1 MNQSGTQVRKRIA
14 LLLLFVLLLVSSL
27 ITRLIYL
34 QVFKA
39 EWLRKLAE
47 DQRFRA
53 ITILPCRGTVYDRL
67 RNELAISIDSDCVY
81 AVPAEIPDP
90 ALTARCIA
98 PILGLESQKL
108 QELLTKRTSFVWL
121 KRKVYYQQIVKLRQ
135 VIKEKRL
142 SGIEVCQKAQRFY
155 PQTSLAAQ
163 ILGIAGIDNQG
174 LEGLER
180 YFDHYLRG
188 IPGNE
193 QAEYDTTGHHIPQGE
208 RRYVAP
214 TDGDS
219 IVLTID
225 QNIQYIMERELE
237 RAVGETNSK
246 RGMALA
252 VDPQTGEILGL
263 ANRPKFDPNK
273 FNEYPVENRR
283 NAVFTD
289 MYEPGS
295 TFKIITAAAALE
307 EGKVT
312 PESTFSD
319 PGFIVVGD
327 RRLKCWKAGGHG
339 NQNFVQAME
348 NSCNPVFATLALRL
362 TKETFYKYI
371 KAFGYGSTTG
381 VDFPGESAGQLQSL
395 TRVRDVEL
403 ATIGFGQGITVT
415 PIQMAMAVS
424 AVANGGYLLKPRLVK
439 AIYTPD
445 GKLRKEYQRQV
456 VRQVISKQTANV
468 MCQLMQSVV
477 ANGSGNKA
485 YLEGYRVAGKTGT
498 AQKVVP
504 GMRGYSAK
512 RIASFIGF
520 APADNPKILM
530 LVILDEP
537 NAGINYGGV
546 IAAPVVGNIFR
557 DVLRYLEVKPRHD
570 NTTVVKEAPTEVI
583 VPKVLQKPMT
593 EAVALLRQE
602 GLDSRLLGAGNLIYD
617 QIPRPGTKVAKGTK
631 ILLYL
636 NPHEK
641 EKFQDGKVIMPDL
654 QGLTLVKAKQILNE
668 LGLQMVSEG
677 DGVVVNQSLTPGV
690 SVARGTVIKLNL
702 EFNPPGP

>member
-14 LLLLFVLLLVSSL
+14 LLLIVVLVLVSSL
-27 ITRLIYL
+27 ILRVIYI

-39 EWLRKLAE
+39 EWLRKSAE

-53 ITILPCRGTVYDRL
+53 VTILPRRGTIYDRL
-67 RNELAISIDSDCVY
+67 GNELAISIDSDCIY

-90 ALTARCIA
+90 ALTARSIG

-108 QELLTKRTSFVWL
+108 QGLLTKRASFVWL
-121 KRKVYYQQIVKLRQ
+121 KRKVYYQEIVKLRQ
-135 VIKEKRL
+135 VIKKERL
-142 SGIEVCQKAQRFY
+142 SGIEICQKAQRFY
-155 PQTSLAAQ
+155 PQSSLAAQ
-163 ILGIAGIDNQG
+163 VLGIAGIDNQG

-180 YFDHYLRG
+180 QFDYYLRG

-193 QAEYDTTGHHIPQGE
+193 QAEYDTAGHHIPQGE

-237 RAVGETNSK
+237 RAVSETNSK

-252 VDPQTGEILGL
+252 VNPKTGEILGL

-273 FNEYPVENRR
+273 FGEYATENRR

-295 TFKIITAAAALE
+295 TFKVITAAAALE

-312 PESTFSD
+312 PESSFSD

-327 RRLKCWKAGGHG
+327 RHLKCWKAGGHG
-339 NQNFVQAME
+339 AQNFVQAME

-371 KAFGYGSTTG
+371 KAFGYGGITG
-381 VDFPGESAGQLQSL
+381 VDFPGESPGQLQALS
-395 TRVRDVEL
+395 RVREVEL

-424 AVANGGYLLKPRLVK
+424 AVANGGYLLKPQLVK
-439 AIYTPD
+439 AIYAPN
-445 GKLRKEYQRQV
+445 GKLRKDYQSQV
-456 VRQVISKQTANV
+456 VRQVISKKTAKL
-468 MCQLMQSVV
+468 MCELMQSVV
-477 ANGSGNKA
+477 ANGSGSKA

-504 GMRGYSAK
+504 GMHGYSSK

-520 APADNPKILM
+520 APADDPQILTV
-530 LVILDEP
+530 VILDEP
-537 NAGINYGGV
+537 NAGVNYGGV

-557 DVLRYLEVKPRHD
+557 DVLRYLGVKPHYD
-570 NTTVVKEAPTEVI
+570 ETVLTKQAETEVV
-583 VPKVLQKPMT
+583 VPELLKKPLS
-593 EAVALLRQE
+593 EALAILRQE
-602 GLDSRLLGAGNLIYD
+602 ELGYRLLGKGELVYN
-617 QIPRPGTKVAKGTK
+617 QIPRAGTKISKGTK

-636 NPHEK
+636 DPLEK
-641 EKFQDGKVIMPDL
+641 EKFQDGKVIIPDL
-654 QGLTLVKAKQILNE
+654 QGLTLVKVKQVLNNF
-668 LGLQMVSEG
+668 GLQVVAQG
-677 DGVVVNQSLTPGV
+677 DGVVVSQSVVAGMA
-690 SVARGTVIKLNL
+690 VARGTVVKVIL
-702 EFNPPGP
+702 EISPPGP